1 VTQLNTFLELFDRTI
16 TQARAQVFA
25 ILLAVSFVCLI
36 TALFVQQA
44 MVENGVP
51 PLGRDFAASWSA
63 GHLFWEGR
71 VNEVFNGQVMGGL
84 QSSVSDITGTLYW
97 HYPAT
102 FLTVVLPFG
111 WFSYPVGLGLFSVL
125 SFIAW
130 LLVVRKIKPN
140 QTLLQMAPLLFAPA
154 FWMCFAQGQNG
165 TFIAFLLISGLYAQ
179 SQGRTVIA
187 SLCFAALI
195 VKPHFGVMIPVILI
209 AQSDWK
215 SFSLTA
221 VFCIIG
227 IAISTL
233 IIGAEYWPLFFD
245 NLSLLRAALLT
256 GELTHHQI
264 SGFAFAQAL
273 GIPNAGRWVLQAII
287 AVLSILIC
295 WVVWRESK
303 SYQLRFAT
311 FIITTVLISP
321 YAFHYDAVMCVAA
334 LYFLYQHGRLT
345 QYIPGERSLYALFW
359 FAPLILLWSQTAS
372 AVFYFF
378 PLLCA
383 LLALI
388 VIKIR
393 TELTA

>member
-1 VTQLNTFLELFDRTI
+1 MSDKKTILELFDATA
-16 TQARAQVFA
+16 TKARAQMIAV
-25 ILLAVSFVCLI
+25 LLAVCFVTLF
-36 TALFVQQA
+36 TALSVQQA
-44 MVENGVP
+44 MIENGVP
-51 PLGRDFAASWSA
+51 PLGRDFAAFWSA

-71 VNEVFNGQVMGGL
+71 VNEVFDGQVMGAL
-84 QSSVSDITGTLYW
+84 QTSISDITGTLYW
-97 HYPAT
+97 HYPPT

-111 WFSYPVGLGLFSVL
+111 WFSYPIGLGLFSAL
-125 SFIAW
+125 STIMW
-130 LLVVRKIKPN
+130 LFVVRKIKPN
-140 QTLLQMAPLLFAPA
+140 QTWLQMSPLLFAPA

-165 TFIAFLLISGLYAQ
+165 TFIAFLLIAGLYAQ
-179 SQGRTVIA
+179 SQGRSVVA

-215 SFSLTA
+215 SFFLTA

-233 IIGAEYWPLFFD
+233 IIGAQYWSLFFD

-273 GIPNAGRWVLQAII
+273 GVPNAGRWTLQAII
-287 AVLSILIC
+287 AVFSILMC
-295 WVVWRESK
+295 WTVWRQSK
-303 SYQLRFAT
+303 SQQLRFAT

-321 YAFHYDAVMCVAA
+321 YAFHYDAVMGVAA
-334 LYFLYQHGRLT
+334 IYFLYQHGRLT
-345 QYIPGERSLYALFW
+345 QYIPGEKSLYSLFW
-359 FAPLILLWSQTAS
+359 LAPLILIWSQTAP
-372 AVFYFF
+372 AVLYFF

-388 VIKIR
+388 LIKLR
-393 TELTA
+393 SELST